1 MRELVVDNYVINE
14 PILNILY
21 RLQATLT
28 NGKLKDILPKSD
40 NILVTCPHHAS
51 GMESKPAANIYIG
64 NNEEIPYGYFRC
76 FVCEEQGTFLKFVA
90 ECFDSSLEFAKDWLV
105 KTFSGQVVEK
115 QVFIVEDIKLTRK
128 VRTKGL
134 DKSILENYTDNY
146 AYFHYFSDSCY
157 LITTLDEFYQFFIEN
172 NNKTYINYYLE
183 RNFLYK
189 NSRFTLYKGSQWMS
203 LHSNIVHKL
212 LDNII
217 LFNKYKEAIRNRTI
231 RLITGAPDEL
241 IITHI
246 IVNDICKRKP
256 KEYNVFN
263 NNLRFIRWKNC
274 RRVYC
279 PNYLYIDNVS
289 EEEIKSIKKNKFLA
303 IRKIDY
309 KNYKAI
315 DLVNRLKGE

>member
-1 MRELVVDNYVINE
+1 MVDIMF
-14 PILNILY
+14 
-21 RLQATLT
+21 
-28 NGKLKDILPKSD
+28 KLLSI
-40 NILVTCPHHAS
+40 
-51 GMESKPAANIYIG
+51 AN
-64 NNEEIPYGYFRC
+64 
-76 FVCEEQGTFLKFVA
+76 K
-90 ECFDSSLEFAKDWLV
+90 
-105 KTFSGQVVEK
+105 
-115 QVFIVEDIKLTRK
+115 
-128 VRTKGL
+128 
-134 DKSILENYTDNY
+134 TDNY

-183 RNFLYK
+183 KNFLYK

-274 RRVYC
+274 RRVHC
-279 PNYLYIDNVS
+279 PNYLDIDNVS
-289 EEEIKSIKKNKFLA
+289 EEEIKSIKKNNFLT